1 MKLFQTLGVLLALGC
16 AASAG
21 AAETRDTLRVHVPFA
36 FVVAG
41 QEFAPGDYIV
51 NETDSGVVSVQ
62 GRGKAAMVLTYPS
75 VPHYGVA
82 GLRFT
87 KSGEKLYLVGVQSQT
102 TSSGLPLTQAK

>member
-1 MKLFQTLGVLLALGC
+1 MKLFQTFGVLLAV
-16 AASAG
+16 AFAVS
-21 AAETRDTLRVHVPFA
+21 AETRDTLRVHVPFT

-41 QEFAPGDYIV
+41 QEFSPGDYVV

-62 GRGKAAMVLTYPS
+62 GGGKAAMVLTYPS
-75 VPHYGVA
+75 VTNYGVA

-102 TSSGLPLTQAK
+102 ASSALPLTQLK